1 VAKRTG
7 GSVSAKGVSRVRDS
21 KRNPIDPAPSSLLPF
36 DESAP
41 GALRPSKTAII
52 VLTLGVGMTFVFAGL
67 ALWSYLTN

>member
-1 VAKRTG
+1 M
-7 GSVSAKGVSRVRDS
+7 SRPRDS

-41 GALRPSKTAII
+41 GAVRPSKTAVI
-52 VLTLGVGMTFVFAGL
+52 VLTLGIAMTFVFGGL